1 MLDPDTMDLL
11 KWGFFLGV
19 GYSLFRQKSKDVDGV
34 GMKQRAMEMKLARQ
48 RRNEIADEIEK
59 LCPNKQGKQL
69 AKKLRED

>member
-1 MLDPDTMDLL
+1 MDLL

-34 GMKQRAMEMKLARQ
+34 GIKQRNADAKAERR
-48 RRNEIADEIEK
+48 RRNDIADEIEK
-59 LCPNKQGKQL
+59 LCPTEEGKRL